1 MRPISSAQRG
11 SPNWDNLFAVA
22 QSQLGYFTTQQAMAA
37 GYSPQL
43 LHKYLE
49 NGKVSRV
56 RRRIYR
62 LVHFPASEHEDLVML
77 WLWAEQLG
85 VFSHETALAL
95 HDLSDVLPS
104 KTHMTVPATWR
115 RRRLRVPDGLVLHFA
130 DLGDIDRTSFSAVPV
145 TTPRRTLRDCIGAHI
160 SPDLVR
166 QGVLQARQR
175 GLISQREEAEL
186 SSVLARTETSR

>member
-77 WLWAEQLG
+77 WLWIAW
-85 VFSHETALAL
+85 HEFQAGETRQWITAL
-95 HDLSDVLPS
+95 V
-104 KTHMTVPATWR
+104 
-115 RRRLRVPDGLVLHFA
+115 
-130 DLGDIDRTSFSAVPV
+130 
-145 TTPRRTLRDCIGAHI
+145 
-160 SPDLVR
+160 
-166 QGVLQARQR
+166 
-175 GLISQREEAEL
+175 LISVMTGAL
-186 SSVLARTETSR
+186 IY